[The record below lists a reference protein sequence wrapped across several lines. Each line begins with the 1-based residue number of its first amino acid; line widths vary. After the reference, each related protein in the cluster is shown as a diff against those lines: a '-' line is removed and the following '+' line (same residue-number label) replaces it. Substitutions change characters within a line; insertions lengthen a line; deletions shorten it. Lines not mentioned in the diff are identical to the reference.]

1 MLNVRANETAY
12 GVKIRYKTKEEIG
25 TSSFVTP
32 AGLRPEV
39 FY

>member
-32 AGLRPEV
+32 AGFKPTT
-39 FY
+39 F